1 MKTRVLFLDDSGKP
15 DVNHMS
21 GAVVLAGFSIPSER
35 VPTLSRRVLG
45 AKAKH
50 FPGRGRPASWEIK
63 AAEYIKPNPWKRRK
77 NREFASELVRIVAAL
92 GGTVYSVAINKSKM
106 LHPMT
111 LSQTTPLQLQILI
124 EHFELE
130 CRYQGETGL
139 IVADWSSH
147 HADQHA
153 SSCVASFVAS
163 RKLNLHPS
171 VYYASSFATEAVQLA
186 DLFAGVRRRVTEG
199 DIDLVGLS
207 DLMDDACSLSAGQGL
222 QTIKGHS
229 FRNRIQLFQ

>member
-1 MKTRVLFLDDSGKP
+1 VPTRVLFLDDSGKP
-15 DVNHMS
+15 DTNHFS
-21 GAVVLAGFSIPSER
+21 GAVVIAGFSIPSSA
-35 VPTLSRRVLG
+35 VPALSRRVLG

-77 NREFASELVRIVAAL
+77 NRDFATELVRIVDSL
-92 GGTVYSVAINKSKM
+92 HGTIYSVSIDKSKM
-106 LHPMT
+106 VHPMT
-111 LSQTTPLQLQILI
+111 LAQTTPLQLQVLI

-130 CRYQGETGL
+130 CRHLGETGM

-171 VYYASSFATEAVQLA
+171 VYYASSHATEAIQVA
-186 DLFAGVRRRVTEG
+186 DLIAGVRRRQVEG
-199 DIDLVGLS
+199 DLALSGLAAQ
-207 DLMDDACSLSAGQGL
+207 MDDTCALPAGLGL
-222 QTIKGHS
+222 RSFKGYP
-229 FRNRIQLFQ
+229 FRNRIQLF